1 MDRAGAAAI
10 SDVALAESIHQ
21 GHTACENV
29 TSGGKPAIGRRCE
42 IPKALGLHEASGRLA
57 HIADEIRGA
66 LE

>member
-1 MDRAGAAAI
+1 M
-10 SDVALAESIHQ
+10 SDVTLAASIHR
-21 GHTACENV
+21 GNPAPETV
-29 TSGGKPAIGRRCE
+29 TSGRKPAIERRCE